1 MYLVGGI
8 QENNFKQ
15 LSAVFQEAMKN
26 VGAYVVPVLAAE
38 DETAIIGQISNNE
51 VMDELQGFCG
61 VSGDR

>member
-26 VGAYVVPVLAAE
+26 VGVYVVPVLAAE

-51 VMDELQGFCG
+51 AMDELQGFCG
-61 VSGDR
+61 DR